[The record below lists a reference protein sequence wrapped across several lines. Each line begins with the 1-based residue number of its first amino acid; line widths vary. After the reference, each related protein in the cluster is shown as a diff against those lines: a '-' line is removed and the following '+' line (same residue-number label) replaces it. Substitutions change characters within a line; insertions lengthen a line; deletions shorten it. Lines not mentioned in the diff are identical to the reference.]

1 MGGRPFSY
9 LYHCSASTS
18 LVIVFIVFP
27 FDILAHFIHF
37 NGD

>member
-1 MGGRPFSY
+1 MGGGPFSC

-18 LVIVFIVFP
+18 LLIVFIVLTFH
-27 FDILAHFIHF
+27 ILAHFIHF

>member
-1 MGGRPFSY
+1 MGGGPFSC

-18 LVIVFIVFP
+18 IVIVFIVLHFL
-27 FDILAHFIHF
+27 ILAHFIHI